1 MKIICAGLYLTEDGV
16 SNKMPEVD
24 ILLLNF
30 VAKIKV
36 LLSNPLIIKNSEI
49 VVKIKSIVCDALVG
63 SDLKKI
69 VNHNGYNSCKG
80 CVQRGSR
87 AGGHTVLLNVNAPK
101 RTDAQF
107 LG

>member
-16 SNKMPEVD
+16 SNKMPKVD

-30 VAKIKV
+30 VAKIKNF
-36 LLSNPLIIKNSEI
+36 LSNPLIIKNSEI

-69 VNHNGYNSCKG
+69 ANHNGYNS
-80 CVQRGSR
+80 
-87 AGGHTVLLNVNAPK
+87 
-101 RTDAQF
+101 
-107 LG
+107 

>member
-16 SNKMPEVD
+16 FNKMPKVD

-30 VAKIKV
+30 VAKIKNFV
-36 LLSNPLIIKNSEI
+36 SNPLIIKNSEI

-69 VNHNGYNSCKG
+69 ANHNGYNS
-80 CVQRGSR
+80 
-87 AGGHTVLLNVNAPK
+87 
-101 RTDAQF
+101 
-107 LG
+107 